1 MGKASDT
8 GHAYYASAT
17 IHAIARDAIR
27 LRCQIAC
34 AIFFSI
40 AAICSRIFTVPF
52 SFSAPINSKLS
63 LWKCRTAQPER
74 EPPADCERPTFN
86 DYSPETFAACKP
98 LGPLVTSNST
108 ACPSFK
114 DLYPSP

>member
-1 MGKASDT
+1 MVTSSAVISD
-8 GHAYYASAT
+8 SNF
-17 IHAIARDAIR
+17 AISGFGFWPA
-27 LRCQIAC
+27 LLKGFKFFLAC
-34 AIFFSI
+34 AISFSI
-40 AAICSRIFTVPF
+40 AAICSRIFAVPF
-52 SFSAPINSKLS
+52 SASINSKLS
-63 LWKCRTAQPER
+63 VWKCRTAQPER